1 MEGKPNSMSHRDWF
15 VKQLAK
21 KLNIHPN
28 VVDEVIKHQFESVV
42 NATQK
47 NKSVEISGWGTLK
60 WNDKAAQRKLDSMD
74 AQIRAIRNK
83 IASSESELKIQ
94 KWNDVIDEMLLKRK
108 ILINRINELNSD
120 LRRLEKQAASR
131 RKTKGTD

>member
-1 MEGKPNSMSHRDWF
+1 MSHRDWF

-21 KLNIHPN
+21 KLDINSD
-28 VVDEVIKHQFESVV
+28 VVDEVVKHQFESVV
-42 NATQK
+42 SATQK

-60 WNDKAAQRKLDSMD
+60 WNDKAAQRRLDSMD
-74 AQIRAIRNK
+74 AQIRNIRNK
-83 IASSESELKIQ
+83 IASSESDVKIQ
-94 KWNDVIDEMLLKRK
+94 KWNDDIDEVLLKRK

-131 RKTKGTD
+131 RKPKGTD